1 MEFLVVILLDAQ
13 DFLSHGGKLANLVFD
28 FVLELGDLALEVL
41 NRELIKHDY
50 LMVTMLT
57 QKAFEADRTEII
69 LAESLDVFSLMDL
82 ALVIHAS
89 ACHAID

>member
-1 MEFLVVILLDAQ
+1 M
-13 DFLSHGGKLANLVFD
+13 K
-28 FVLELGDLALEVL
+28 VL
-41 NRELIKHDY
+41 NRELVKHDY

-82 ALVIHAS
+82 ALVIHTSAS
-89 ACHAID
+89 HAVD

>member
-1 MEFLVVILLDAQ
+1 
-13 DFLSHGGKLANLVFD
+13 
-28 FVLELGDLALEVL
+28 
-41 NRELIKHDY
+41 
-50 LMVTMLT
+50 MVTMLT

-89 ACHAID
+89 ASHAVD